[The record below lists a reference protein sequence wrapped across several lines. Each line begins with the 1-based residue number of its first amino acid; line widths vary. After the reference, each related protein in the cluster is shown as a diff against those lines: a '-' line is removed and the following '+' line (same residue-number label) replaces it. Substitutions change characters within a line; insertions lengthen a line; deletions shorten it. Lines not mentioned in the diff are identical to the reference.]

1 MINMAASTTAP
12 RRVPSRRGF
21 IRGGIGAI
29 ITCLGSFPM
38 VIAIFLY
45 LVSSLRYSS
54 SVYSLIVGG
63 SIVLLVGCVIEGR
76 GFNGFYKNYRLSM
89 GKIAEIFSIIA
100 PITLAITAYVG
111 MGSRYYTSYGYSY
124 SYPDNALLFWGGLAL
139 FAVMAILWG
148 AACLQAKRSMRRSGS
163 LSAAG
168 ILYII
173 AGAFIA
179 SFLLAPIGF
188 ILLFVSGI
196 ITSVVFLGYGPVDL
210 VFSYI
215 VLHGGTI
222 DKPKCAEELGTTV
235 EVIDAAIDVLIEDG
249 KIEK

>member
-1 MINMAASTTAP
+1 MAASATAP

-38 VIAIFLY
+38 MIAIFLY
-45 LVSSLRYSS
+45 LASTSRYSS
-54 SVYSLIVGG
+54 GMYSLIVGG

-89 GKIAEIFSIIA
+89 GKVAEIFSIIA
-100 PITLAITAYVG
+100 PIALAITAYVG
-111 MGSRYYTSYGYSY
+111 MEARYYSSYSY
-124 SYPDNALLFWGGLAL
+124 SYTRYNNELLFWGGLAL

-148 AACLQAKRSMRRSGS
+148 ATCLQAKKSMRRSGS

-196 ITSVVFLGYGPVDL
+196 ITSVVFLGYGQVDL

-215 VLHGGTI
+215 ISHGGTI
-222 DKPKCAEELGTTV
+222 DKPKCAEDLGTTV
-235 EVIDAAIDVLIEDG
+235 EVVDAAINVLIKDR